1 MHLPASAL
9 PLWHTGLNSLC
20 LFSIFVFWNARPWQH
35 KITVMKIFSPR
46 FALSTS
52 LSGFWRRQ
60 WWSSPRTT
68 WWWSPTLFL
77 PSISSP
83 TGRWNS
89 IKDSC
94 KSSRTGITANNCF
107 RTLTYNNASNTD
119 AGLQMTLV
127 FKRRLLNAILTVY
140 LPTILIL
147 TICYATNFFKGFFFE
162 LSLLE
167 LSWVECLWFRAI
179 VTVNLTS
186 LLVLTTLF
194 ISVSSSLPQTAYV
207 KMVGSICISRFFF
220 FFSFLF
226 IFVFL
231 DLYSYLYHHDTRRLT
246 SGWSLHNLFLGW
258 RWRICIFCKKNL
270 IVFTG
275 ASSNLHWVPARESW
289 RLERSACEPSW

>member
-1 MHLPASAL
+1 MNWIRINFVSYRNTKKFHAQVYTKTFKCTYQLQLYPFDTQVS
-9 PLWHTGLNSLC
+9 T
-20 LFSIFVFWNARPWQH
+20 LFVCFPFVFWNARPWQH
-35 KITVMKIFSPR
+35 KITVMKIFSSR

-94 KSSRTGITANNCF
+94 KSSRTGITAQKECAPSSNNCF

-220 FFSFLF
+220 FIPIHICISRFVF
-226 IFVFL
+226 IFVSSWHPQVDIWLIFAQ
-231 DLYSYLYHHDTRRLT
+231 SIP
-246 SGWSLHNLFLGW
+246 WMEVKALHIL
-258 RWRICIFCKKNL
+258 
-270 IVFTG
+270 
-275 ASSNLHWVPARESW
+275 
-289 RLERSACEPSW
+289 